1 MYSRYKNDVE
11 FYMVYIKEAHPNDG
25 WKFKTNEQ
33 EGISFRNHLSFG
45 ERVGV
50 AKQCSAALNLSMPTL
65 VDRMDNAV
73 NYQYSAWPDRVYV
86 IDAKGKI
93 AVQARHGPRGF
104 PPGVRATEQ
113 WLEEKFSGK

>member
-1 MYSRYKNDVE
+1 MI
-11 FYMVYIKEAHPNDG
+11 YIKEAHPNDG
-25 WKFKTNEQ
+25 WKFESNERA
-33 EGISFRNHLSFG
+33 GISFRNHVNFG
-45 ERVGV
+45 ERVDV
-50 AKQCSAALNLSMPTL
+50 ARQCSAALNLSMPTL

-86 IDAKGKI
+86 IDTDGTI

-113 WLEEKFSGK
+113 WLMEKFPCK